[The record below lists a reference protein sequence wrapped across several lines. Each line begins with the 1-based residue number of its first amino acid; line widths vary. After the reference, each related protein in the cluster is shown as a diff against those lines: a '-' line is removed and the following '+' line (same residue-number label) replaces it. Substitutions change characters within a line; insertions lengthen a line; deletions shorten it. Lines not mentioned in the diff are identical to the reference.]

1 LHATHQSIKS
11 NAGAIVAT
19 PGAVAAASTDNHGHP
34 PEAMNVSL
42 AKEVGTTIRTAITEW
57 PQTLRLASLLAAAS
71 GSTALIVLLLL
82 LLRP

>member
-1 LHATHQSIKS
+1 
-11 NAGAIVAT
+11 
-19 PGAVAAASTDNHGHP
+19 
-34 PEAMNVSL
+34 MSL